1 VVLDEEPDVAAA
13 DPAPLPQGDDGVGRF
28 QAPAQGLDVPL
39 VAMNVVRGVI
49 NPPTLTDAFVVRG
62 FGMPDE
68 PGSGLV
74 VVAMHAVRGG
84 NAPGNA
90 FFEMGATE
98 SPVVVAAGDTL
109 RVDGV
114 DYTVTRTEVEAK
126 GDVATSAEIWGDPQG
141 RDGELVVIT
150 CLQRTGE
157 TGAAADNLVLFAQRV
172 G

>member
-1 VVLDEEPDVAAA
+1 VALVVAFACLVGAGVFVWLALRPVEGALTDLSGNQVVLDEEPDVAAA

-49 NPPTLTDAFVVRG
+49 NPP
-62 FGMPDE
+62 
-68 PGSGLV
+68 
-74 VVAMHAVRGG
+74 
-84 NAPGNA
+84 GNA

-114 DYTVTRTEVEAK
+114 DYTVTR
-126 GDVATSAEIWGDPQG
+126 GGS
-141 RDGELVVIT
+141 L
-150 CLQRTGE
+150 C
-157 TGAAADNLVLFAQRV
+157 
-172 G
+172 